1 MSIKDYSEP
10 MAFATTRKKIDCG
23 NPDGLWLSLNDFSD
37 TDDMIEACLVYF
49 EEENEDEIC
58 FTSFRNIPE
67 NLIQDTARPDWVR
80 IWEFKDLTYDQQ
92 EIVLEYWDEVWK
104 DCDIYTI
111 LDRHI
116 AYCDTSDM
124 WEVGQRLA
132 IYEDYFTT
140 HNVDESVQRYF
151 DYEAYAEDAK
161 HDYYLTTN
169 NIFITN

>member
-92 EIVLEYWDEVWK
+92 EIVLEYWDEVWSG
-104 DCDIYTI
+104 CDIDVI
-111 LDRHI
+111 LDR
-116 AYCDTSDM
+116 YLFDCDTHNMKELGRKIAD
-124 WEVGQRLA
+124 
-132 IYEDYFTT
+132 YEDIFIDHLTDDF
-140 HNVDESVQRYF
+140 VLRYF
-151 DYEAYAEDAK
+151 DYEAFAWDARHDFYTTK
-161 HDYYLTTN
+161 HYVFRAN
-169 NIFITN
+169 